1 MTEEGCR
8 QLANHVRTHRK
19 RLRLSQEKFAWL
31 LDVSTKLISQIE
43 TARQPNLSPGTL
55 SLLDGELGWTPGTA
69 RGMLC
74 GESPRRSEAMS
85 KQQLTVTYVSPGG
98 EEVDWWTQATGPDD
112 AAAIEKC
119 LKQFRQAHV
128 AGLKITELRVQDMSG
143 DRLVS

>member
-1 MTEEGCR
+1 MTFGD
-8 QLANHVRTHRK
+8 
-19 RLRLSQEKFAWL
+19 WL
-31 LDVSTKLISQIE
+31 LDEALPSRGIGVMEFAGRLGTYTSTIYRWRDHPPRRNMVGRV
-43 TARQPNLSPGTL
+43 AR
-55 SLLDGELGWTPGTA
+55 ELGLSYPELA
-69 RGMLC
+69 AMI
-74 GESPRRSEAMS
+74 PRRSEAMS